1 MFIGGSKAFFD
12 SIEGFTPH
20 DMDLMEFSKSQKAIL
35 SVNKI
40 TIDKTIFI
48 WRDDRDA
55 IIEFVLNGVKF
66 PSQVCVLLIPEVVEY
81 LNIDMEIWKKAKDIL
96 VPLLDDKHKYLG
108 VILDFYID
116 NGKAELTDE
125 QRLIAYNVYK
135 QARKNNF

>member
-12 SIEGFTPH
+12 SIKGFTPH
-20 DMDLMEFSKSQKAIL
+20 DTDLTEFSKSQKVIL
-35 SVNKI
+35 SINRI
-40 TIDKTIFI
+40 TIDKTIFV

-81 LNIDMEIWKKAKDIL
+81 LNINMEIWKKAKDIL
-96 VPLLDDKHKYLG
+96 VPLLDEKHKYLG

-135 QARKNNF
+135 SAREK

>member
-20 DMDLMEFSKSQKAIL
+20 DTDLTEFSKSQKVIL

-81 LNIDMEIWKKAKDIL
+81 LNINMEIWKKAKDIL
-96 VPLLDDKHKYLG
+96 VPLLDEKHKYLG
-108 VILDFYID
+108 VILDFYIN

-125 QRLIAYNVYK
+125 QRLIAYDVYK
-135 QARKNNF
+135 SAREK